1 MERGLCELFYE
12 ELLQRKELKFMNRNR
27 KRVKLAAVVMA
38 SALTAAMPVSAAGSG
53 YEAKIEGTMTTN
65 FIKYVLQDKNAVI
78 PDLDFSYEITA
89 GAAKAYNVGDKKFE
103 VLAGVDADRVTM
115 AGVDTETAKHIHFDS
130 EDDTKN
136 DENPLVK
143 GYETENSVYIEK
155 EAALDFSNVR
165 FTEPGIYRYIITES
179 GTNRSVKN
187 DSDMT
192 RVLDVYVYD
201 ATEGDNVKKLKISGY
216 VLHSSEDDS
225 PEIAMGDN
233 NGSAGSYTET
243 KGQGFTNE
251 YQTVDLTFRKE
262 VSGNQASKD
271 KYFKF
276 TATLTSGIPNDVV
289 NVDIA
294 GADGTLLSN
303 TATLDAY
310 KNEKNPTQLTFDGS
324 GKATGTFY
332 LQHGQQI
339 VIQGLPADVAY
350 DITEAA
356 EDYKS
361 EPAEVQGYTD
371 PVNGNTARKD
381 IKTSYLN
388 RREGTIPTGV
398 ATAVA
403 PFAVLTAAAGAGIL
417 IVTRKRHAE

>member
-1 MERGLCELFYE
+1 
-12 ELLQRKELKFMNRNR
+12 MNRNR
-27 KRVKLAAVVMA
+27 KRIRLAAVIMA
-38 SALTAAMPVSAAGSG
+38 SALTAAMPVSAEGSSYGTQIGG
-53 YEAKIEGTMTTN
+53 YKTTG
-65 FIKYVLQDKNAVI
+65 FKKYVLQDKDAII
-78 PDLDFSYEITA
+78 PNLDFSYEISA
-89 GAAKAYNVGDKKFE
+89 GEAKAYNVGEKKFE
-103 VLAGVDADRVTM
+103 VLAGIDADRVTM
-115 AGVDTETAKHIHFDS
+115 AGVGTETANHICFSNSDG
-130 EDDTKN
+130 TKN
-136 DENPLVK
+136 DANTSVK
-143 GYETENSVYIEK
+143 GYNQEENVYIEK
-155 EAALDFSNVR
+155 EASLDFSNVR

-187 DSDMT
+187 DSDAT

-201 ATEGDNVKKLKISGY
+201 ATGEDGAKKLEISGY

-225 PEIAMGDN
+225 PEIAMGES
-233 NGSAGSYTET
+233 NGSTGRYTDT
-243 KGQGFTNE
+243 KDQGFTNE

-276 TATLTSGIPNDVV
+276 TAALTNGIAGDIVK
-289 NVDIA
+289 VDITN
-294 GADGTLLSN
+294 ADGTVPSN
-303 TATLDAY
+303 AATLDAY
-310 KNEKNPTQLTFDGS
+310 ENQENPTQLTFDGD

-361 EPAEVQGYTD
+361 EPAKVQDYTGA
-371 PVNGNTARKD
+371 VNGTTARED

-388 RREGTIPTGV
+388 TREGTIPTGV

-403 PFAVLTAAAGAGIL
+403 PFAALTAAAGAGIL
-417 IVTRKRHAE
+417 LVTRRKRVR